1 MIPIFHCCNCCSR
14 ANRTMTAGFLITAFL
29 LRLTVALPAP
39 HSSENTNVPYQQS
52 WPTPSETY
60 CPESSTGQPQTSP
73 VSTSTLSSV
82 TTISSITVPTP
93 ASSGDYACATVSSL
107 VAVAATASPSGV
119 PRIPAR
125 IAWDCAQS
133 VPLNATAG
141 RLMALRSTMCRRGRY
156 FKTNSYRNSLG
167 AVSGAIH
174 KLADN
179 DVLPEESTSWLP
191 GTRRGRLW

>member
-1 MIPIFHCCNCCSR
+1 MIPIFHCCNCWSR

-29 LRLTVALPAP
+29 LGLTVALPAP
-39 HSSENTNVPYQQS
+39 HFSENTNIPYQQS

-73 VSTSTLSSV
+73 VSTPTLSSV
-82 TTISSITVPTP
+82 TTTSSITVPTP

-179 DVLPEESTSWLP
+179 DVLPEESTSWLS

>member
-1 MIPIFHCCNCCSR
+1 
-14 ANRTMTAGFLITAFL
+14 MTAGFLITAFL

-39 HSSENTNVPYQQS
+39 HFSENTNIPYQQS
-52 WPTPSETY
+52 WPTPSKTY

-73 VSTSTLSSV
+73 VSTS
-82 TTISSITVPTP
+82 

-107 VAVAATASPSGV
+107 VAAAAAASSSGV
-119 PRIPAR
+119 PRIPAQ
-125 IAWDCAQS
+125 IAWDCTRS

-141 RLMALRSTMCRRGRY
+141 RLMALRTTMGRRGRC
-156 FKTNSYRNSLG
+156 FKTNSDRNSLG

-191 GTRRGRLW
+191 GTCR

>member
-1 MIPIFHCCNCCSR
+1 
-14 ANRTMTAGFLITAFL
+14 MTASFLIAAFL
-29 LRLTVALPAP
+29 LDLTVALPAP
-39 HSSENTNVPYQQS
+39 YFSESTNGFGAPSIESATSIPYQQS
-52 WPTPSETY
+52 WPTLSKTY

-73 VSTSTLSSV
+73 GSTSTLSSV
-82 TTISSITVPTP
+82 TITNSTTVPTP

-107 VAVAATASPSGV
+107 VAAAAAASSSGV
-119 PRIPAR
+119 PRIPAQ

-141 RLMALRSTMCRRGRY
+141 RLMASRTTVCRRRRN
-156 FKTNSYRNSLG
+156 FKTNSDRNSLG
-167 AVSGAIH
+167 AVSGTIH